1 MPLNERDRIEILMMI
16 GVGDRMRTQ
25 QEVCRLFHEMHPD
38 REPVS
43 QSTVS
48 RIERKYRELGHV
60 RDAPRQGRP
69 KINENVQQDVILSA
83 LENPS
88 IDLNIGKSSVSNIF
102 KKVKYHPYR
111 VRLIHELAEDDFD
124 RRTEFCEYMMDHNN
138 QNNGFIANIL
148 FSDEATFFLNGHV
161 NRQNTRY
168 WSQENPHWMQE
179 YHTQHPQKVNVWA
192 VDLLEDHFLCS
203 FAGAGYHVYIY
214 DIDENQIE
222 NALEDIKYQ
231 LKTLEKDGLL
241 RGTRSAEEQHVLI
254 KGTTS
259 LEEAVKDAVLVQE
272 CVPENLELKKKVWK
286 QIDDV
291 ATPDTILSSSTSGL
305 MPSLFTEDLKNR
317 KNAIVSHPVNPPYYL
332 PLIEVVP
339 APWTEPEVAKKTR
352 AIMKAIGQTPVN
364 LSREVVGFVVN
375 RLQYALVNEVVN
387 LVTDEVLDVADM
399 DKVMTDGLGMRYAF
413 LGHLETTHLNAE
425 GFENYCERYADVI
438 NSVSKDFK
446 PPPRY
451 EGPAVLEI
459 AKQLEALVP
468 LVEIPRKR
476 QWRDLCLSKLSL
488 LKKEMAEQYNESEK
502 L

>member
-83 LENPS
+83 LENPHCTVRQVS
-88 IDLNIGKSSVSNIF
+88 RDLNIGKSSVSNIF

-161 NRQNTRY
+161 NRQNTRN

-192 VDLLEDHFLCS
+192 GDKHHNHQVYRIDLLFMM
-203 FAGAGYHVYIY
+203 F
-214 DIDENQIE
+214 N
-222 NALEDIKYQ
+222 
-231 LKTLEKDGLL
+231 
-241 RGTRSAEEQHVLI
+241 EEI
-254 KGTTS
+254 RRR
-259 LEEAVKDAVLVQE
+259 
-272 CVPENLELKKKVWK
+272 N
-286 QIDDV
+286 
-291 ATPDTILSSSTSGL
+291 
-305 MPSLFTEDLKNR
+305 N
-317 KNAIVSHPVNPPYYL
+317 
-332 PLIEVVP
+332 
-339 APWTEPEVAKKTR
+339 
-352 AIMKAIGQTPVN
+352 
-364 LSREVVGFVVN
+364 
-375 RLQYALVNEVVN
+375 
-387 LVTDEVLDVADM
+387 
-399 DKVMTDGLGMRYAF
+399 
-413 LGHLETTHLNAE
+413 
-425 GFENYCERYADVI
+425 
-438 NSVSKDFK
+438 
-446 PPPRY
+446 
-451 EGPAVLEI
+451 
-459 AKQLEALVP
+459 
-468 LVEIPRKR
+468 
-476 QWRDLCLSKLSL
+476 
-488 LKKEMAEQYNESEK
+488 
-502 L
+502 

>member
-83 LENPS
+83 LENPHCTVRQVS
-88 IDLNIGKSSVSNIF
+88 RDLNIGKSSVSNIF

-179 YHTQHPQKVNVWA
+179 YHTQHPQKLTA
-192 VDLLEDHFLCS
+192 LLE
-203 FAGAGYHVYIY
+203 
-214 DIDENQIE
+214 
-222 NALEDIKYQ
+222 ED
-231 LKTLEKDGLL
+231 
-241 RGTRSAEEQHVLI
+241 
-254 KGTTS
+254 
-259 LEEAVKDAVLVQE
+259 
-272 CVPENLELKKKVWK
+272 
-286 QIDDV
+286 
-291 ATPDTILSSSTSGL
+291 
-305 MPSLFTEDLKNR
+305 
-317 KNAIVSHPVNPPYYL
+317 
-332 PLIEVVP
+332 
-339 APWTEPEVAKKTR
+339 
-352 AIMKAIGQTPVN
+352 
-364 LSREVVGFVVN
+364 
-375 RLQYALVNEVVN
+375 
-387 LVTDEVLDVADM
+387 DEVLDCDIVD
-399 DKVMTDGLGMRYAF
+399 
-413 LGHLETTHLNAE
+413 
-425 GFENYCERYADVI
+425 
-438 NSVSKDFK
+438 
-446 PPPRY
+446 
-451 EGPAVLEI
+451 AVY
-459 AKQLEALVP
+459 VP
-468 LVEIPRKR
+468 LPVDELTDEEDLDENLLDNDDVLADIAGTFEVHLHGNISFFAILNCY
-476 QWRDLCLSKLSL
+476 RD
-488 LKKEMAEQYNESEK
+488 
-502 L
+502 

>member
-83 LENPS
+83 LENPHCTVRQVS
-88 IDLNIGKSSVSNIF
+88 RDLNIGKSSVSNIF

-179 YHTQHPQKVNVWA
+179 YHTQHPQKSGSTPAFHSKSDTWSGLALTMRATSDILCPMTSSPLTSRRQSPGRTPA
-192 VDLLEDHFLCS
+192 V
-203 FAGAGYHVYIY
+203 AA
-214 DIDENQIE
+214 
-222 NALEDIKYQ
+222 
-231 LKTLEKDGLL
+231 
-241 RGTRSAEEQHVLI
+241 AE
-254 KGTTS
+254 
-259 LEEAVKDAVLVQE
+259 
-272 CVPENLELKKKVWK
+272 
-286 QIDDV
+286 
-291 ATPDTILSSSTSGL
+291 SSST
-305 MPSLFTEDLKNR
+305 
-317 KNAIVSHPVNPPYYL
+317 
-332 PLIEVVP
+332 
-339 APWTEPEVAKKTR
+339 
-352 AIMKAIGQTPVN
+352 
-364 LSREVVGFVVN
+364 
-375 RLQYALVNEVVN
+375 
-387 LVTDEVLDVADM
+387 
-399 DKVMTDGLGMRYAF
+399 
-413 LGHLETTHLNAE
+413 
-425 GFENYCERYADVI
+425 
-438 NSVSKDFK
+438 
-446 PPPRY
+446 
-451 EGPAVLEI
+451 
-459 AKQLEALVP
+459 
-468 LVEIPRKR
+468 
-476 QWRDLCLSKLSL
+476 L
-488 LKKEMAEQYNESEK
+488 LTQG
-502 L
+502 

>member
-83 LENPS
+83 LENPHCTVRQVS
-88 IDLNIGKSSVSNIF
+88 RDLNIGKSSVSNIF

-192 VDLLEDHFLCS
+192 AVPAVGHAENHIKIHPEKGFISITSISLLASNGSGKAF
-203 FAGAGYHVYIY
+203 
-214 DIDENQIE
+214 EN
-222 NALEDIKYQ
+222 
-231 LKTLEKDGLL
+231 
-241 RGTRSAEEQHVLI
+241 S
-254 KGTTS
+254 
-259 LEEAVKDAVLVQE
+259 
-272 CVPENLELKKKVWK
+272 
-286 QIDDV
+286 
-291 ATPDTILSSSTSGL
+291 
-305 MPSLFTEDLKNR
+305 PSLK
-317 KNAIVSHPVNPPYYL
+317 S
-332 PLIEVVP
+332 
-339 APWTEPEVAKKTR
+339 
-352 AIMKAIGQTPVN
+352 
-364 LSREVVGFVVN
+364 
-375 RLQYALVNEVVN
+375 YACC
-387 LVTDEVLDVADM
+387 TC
-399 DKVMTDGLGMRYAF
+399 K
-413 LGHLETTHLNAE
+413 
-425 GFENYCERYADVI
+425 ENKPKCF
-438 NSVSKDFK
+438 NS
-446 PPPRY
+446 
-451 EGPAVLEI
+451 
-459 AKQLEALVP
+459 
-468 LVEIPRKR
+468 
-476 QWRDLCLSKLSL
+476 
-488 LKKEMAEQYNESEK
+488 
-502 L
+502 

>member
-83 LENPS
+83 LENPHCTVRQVS
-88 IDLNIGKSSVSNIF
+88 RDLNIGKSSVSNIF

-192 VDLLEDHFLCS
+192 ANNEFMRHFM
-203 FAGAGYHVYIY
+203 
-214 DIDENQIE
+214 D
-222 NALEDIKYQ
+222 ALYSERDKMDMEQ
-231 LKTLEKDGLL
+231 LMHNTG
-241 RGTRSAEEQHVLI
+241 RQNSAETFYQ
-254 KGTTS
+254 KP
-259 LEEAVKDAVLVQE
+259 KNR
-272 CVPENLELKKKVWK
+272 NLPSELLWNFM
-286 QIDDV
+286 
-291 ATPDTILSSSTSGL
+291 DTIGNGTS
-305 MPSLFTEDLKNR
+305 
-317 KNAIVSHPVNPPYYL
+317 
-332 PLIEVVP
+332 
-339 APWTEPEVAKKTR
+339 
-352 AIMKAIGQTPVN
+352 
-364 LSREVVGFVVN
+364 
-375 RLQYALVNEVVN
+375 
-387 LVTDEVLDVADM
+387 
-399 DKVMTDGLGMRYAF
+399 
-413 LGHLETTHLNAE
+413 
-425 GFENYCERYADVI
+425 
-438 NSVSKDFK
+438 
-446 PPPRY
+446 
-451 EGPAVLEI
+451 
-459 AKQLEALVP
+459 
-468 LVEIPRKR
+468 
-476 QWRDLCLSKLSL
+476 
-488 LKKEMAEQYNESEK
+488 
-502 L
+502 

>member
-83 LENPS
+83 LENPHCTVRQVS
-88 IDLNIGKSSVSNIF
+88 RDLNIGKSSVSNIF

-192 VDLLEDHFLCS
+192 GIVRNRIKSKEAEDKIL
-203 FAGAGYHVYIY
+203 
-214 DIDENQIE
+214 
-222 NALEDIKYQ
+222 
-231 LKTLEKDGLL
+231 
-241 RGTRSAEEQHVLI
+241 
-254 KGTTS
+254 
-259 LEEAVKDAVLVQE
+259 
-272 CVPENLELKKKVWK
+272 PKKKTVH
-286 QIDDV
+286 
-291 ATPDTILSSSTSGL
+291 ARSG
-305 MPSLFTEDLKNR
+305 PIQS
-317 KNAIVSHPVNPPYYL
+317 
-332 PLIEVVP
+332 
-339 APWTEPEVAKKTR
+339 
-352 AIMKAIGQTPVN
+352 QN
-364 LSREVVGFVVN
+364 LSY
-375 RLQYALVNEVVN
+375 Q
-387 LVTDEVLDVADM
+387 
-399 DKVMTDGLGMRYAF
+399 F
-413 LGHLETTHLNAE
+413 LPVELAKS
-425 GFENYCERYADVI
+425 RVPSPAAAPASAPAV
-438 NSVSKDFK
+438 
-446 PPPRY
+446 PPR
-451 EGPAVLEI
+451 AVMRRLR
-459 AKQLEALVP
+459 EAGWTAILFRP
-468 LVEIPRKR
+468 P
-476 QWRDLCLSKLSL
+476 
-488 LKKEMAEQYNESEK
+488 
-502 L
+502 

>member
-83 LENPS
+83 LENPHCTVRQVS
-88 IDLNIGKSSVSNIF
+88 RDLNIGKSSVSNIF

-192 VDLLEDHFLCS
+192 GIVRNRIVGLYF
-203 FAGAGYHVYIY
+203 F
-214 DIDENQIE
+214 DENLTG
-222 NALEDIKYQ
+222 A
-231 LKTLEKDGLL
+231 
-241 RGTRSAEEQHVLI
+241 
-254 KGTTS
+254 
-259 LEEAVKDAVLVQE
+259 
-272 CVPENLELKKKVWK
+272 
-286 QIDDV
+286 
-291 ATPDTILSSSTSGL
+291 LSSFQHCPNINKGFFGVKRTSGRH
-305 MPSLFTEDLKNR
+305 FR
-317 KNAIVSHPVNPPYYL
+317 K
-332 PLIEVVP
+332 
-339 APWTEPEVAKKTR
+339 
-352 AIMKAIGQTPVN
+352 
-364 LSREVVGFVVN
+364 
-375 RLQYALVNEVVN
+375 
-387 LVTDEVLDVADM
+387 
-399 DKVMTDGLGMRYAF
+399 
-413 LGHLETTHLNAE
+413 
-425 GFENYCERYADVI
+425 
-438 NSVSKDFK
+438 
-446 PPPRY
+446 
-451 EGPAVLEI
+451 
-459 AKQLEALVP
+459 
-468 LVEIPRKR
+468 
-476 QWRDLCLSKLSL
+476 
-488 LKKEMAEQYNESEK
+488 
-502 L
+502 

>member
-83 LENPS
+83 LENPHCTVRQVS
-88 IDLNIGKSSVSNIF
+88 RDLNIGKSSVSNIF

-192 VDLLEDHFLCS
+192 GSPTSVDFFTS
-203 FAGAGYHVYIY
+203 SRTK
-214 DIDENQIE
+214 E
-222 NALEDIKYQ
+222 NAL
-231 LKTLEKDGLL
+231 
-241 RGTRSAEEQHVLI
+241 R
-254 KGTTS
+254 
-259 LEEAVKDAVLVQE
+259 
-272 CVPENLELKKKVWK
+272 
-286 QIDDV
+286 
-291 ATPDTILSSSTSGL
+291 
-305 MPSLFTEDLKNR
+305 
-317 KNAIVSHPVNPPYYL
+317 YL
-332 PLIEVVP
+332 
-339 APWTEPEVAKKTR
+339 
-352 AIMKAIGQTPVN
+352 
-364 LSREVVGFVVN
+364 LSRKTTEFQRTACTVGNKSIHTQSVEGYLNSDNF
-375 RLQYALVNEVVN
+375 LV
-387 LVTDEVLDVADM
+387 L
-399 DKVMTDGLGMRYAF
+399 
-413 LGHLETTHLNAE
+413 H
-425 GFENYCERYADVI
+425 YCEFD
-438 NSVSKDFK
+438 
-446 PPPRY
+446 
-451 EGPAVLEI
+451 
-459 AKQLEALVP
+459 
-468 LVEIPRKR
+468 RKIH
-476 QWRDLCLSKLSL
+476 
-488 LKKEMAEQYNESEK
+488 
-502 L
+502 

>member
-83 LENPS
+83 LENPHCTVRQVS
-88 IDLNIGKSSVSNIF
+88 RDLNIGKSSVSNIF

-179 YHTQHPQKVNVWA
+179 YHTQHPQKHNWRNAHNTNQSDGGPSPLASYLTETEMITMVRLKA
-192 VDLLEDHFLCS
+192 VGIQTKTDSGKTKVACGMTSEDF
-203 FAGAGYHVYIY
+203 
-214 DIDENQIE
+214 
-222 NALEDIKYQ
+222 
-231 LKTLEKDGLL
+231 
-241 RGTRSAEEQHVLI
+241 
-254 KGTTS
+254 
-259 LEEAVKDAVLVQE
+259 
-272 CVPENLELKKKVWK
+272 
-286 QIDDV
+286 
-291 ATPDTILSSSTSGL
+291 
-305 MPSLFTEDLKNR
+305 
-317 KNAIVSHPVNPPYYL
+317 
-332 PLIEVVP
+332 
-339 APWTEPEVAKKTR
+339 
-352 AIMKAIGQTPVN
+352 
-364 LSREVVGFVVN
+364 
-375 RLQYALVNEVVN
+375 
-387 LVTDEVLDVADM
+387 
-399 DKVMTDGLGMRYAF
+399 
-413 LGHLETTHLNAE
+413 
-425 GFENYCERYADVI
+425 
-438 NSVSKDFK
+438 
-446 PPPRY
+446 
-451 EGPAVLEI
+451 
-459 AKQLEALVP
+459 
-468 LVEIPRKR
+468 
-476 QWRDLCLSKLSL
+476 
-488 LKKEMAEQYNESEK
+488 
-502 L
+502 

>member
-83 LENPS
+83 LENPHCTVRQVS
-88 IDLNIGKSSVSNIF
+88 RDLNIGKSSVSNIF

-179 YHTQHPQKVNVWA
+179 YHTQHPQKYMTKCLESRNLTKKSFSADISAFETEADRIEGFGLQPIKTIHKSTPVFLEVLPTYDFKMGLYIGPIG
-192 VDLLEDHFLCS
+192 VDLGIS
-203 FAGAGYHVYIY
+203 I
-214 DIDENQIE
+214 
-222 NALEDIKYQ
+222 
-231 LKTLEKDGLL
+231 
-241 RGTRSAEEQHVLI
+241 
-254 KGTTS
+254 TS
-259 LEEAVKDAVLVQE
+259 
-272 CVPENLELKKKVWK
+272 
-286 QIDDV
+286 
-291 ATPDTILSSSTSGL
+291 
-305 MPSLFTEDLKNR
+305 
-317 KNAIVSHPVNPPYYL
+317 
-332 PLIEVVP
+332 
-339 APWTEPEVAKKTR
+339 
-352 AIMKAIGQTPVN
+352 
-364 LSREVVGFVVN
+364 
-375 RLQYALVNEVVN
+375 
-387 LVTDEVLDVADM
+387 
-399 DKVMTDGLGMRYAF
+399 
-413 LGHLETTHLNAE
+413 
-425 GFENYCERYADVI
+425 
-438 NSVSKDFK
+438 
-446 PPPRY
+446 
-451 EGPAVLEI
+451 
-459 AKQLEALVP
+459 
-468 LVEIPRKR
+468 
-476 QWRDLCLSKLSL
+476 
-488 LKKEMAEQYNESEK
+488 
-502 L
+502 

>member
-83 LENPS
+83 LENPHCTVRQVS
-88 IDLNIGKSSVSNIF
+88 RDLNIGKSSVSNIF

-179 YHTQHPQKVNVWA
+179 YHTQHPQKGSEVCHNAVNCVQLSTASTRERRTTAYYESPRVNRHAWICYEFMA
-192 VDLLEDHFLCS
+192 KKYKDLLKMLTAKWS
-203 FAGAGYHVYIY
+203 
-214 DIDENQIE
+214 ENRE
-222 NALEDIKYQ
+222 
-231 LKTLEKDGLL
+231 TF
-241 RGTRSAEEQHVLI
+241 
-254 KGTTS
+254 
-259 LEEAVKDAVLVQE
+259 
-272 CVPENLELKKKVWK
+272 PKK
-286 QIDDV
+286 
-291 ATPDTILSSSTSGL
+291 
-305 MPSLFTEDLKNR
+305 
-317 KNAIVSHPVNPPYYL
+317 
-332 PLIEVVP
+332 
-339 APWTEPEVAKKTR
+339 
-352 AIMKAIGQTPVN
+352 
-364 LSREVVGFVVN
+364 
-375 RLQYALVNEVVN
+375 
-387 LVTDEVLDVADM
+387 
-399 DKVMTDGLGMRYAF
+399 
-413 LGHLETTHLNAE
+413 
-425 GFENYCERYADVI
+425 
-438 NSVSKDFK
+438 
-446 PPPRY
+446 
-451 EGPAVLEI
+451 
-459 AKQLEALVP
+459 
-468 LVEIPRKR
+468 
-476 QWRDLCLSKLSL
+476 
-488 LKKEMAEQYNESEK
+488 
-502 L
+502 

>member
-83 LENPS
+83 LENPHCTVRQVS
-88 IDLNIGKSSVSNIF
+88 RDLNIGKSSVSNIF

-179 YHTQHPQKVNVWA
+179 YHTQHPQKWRSNQRSA
-192 VDLLEDHFLCS
+192 GSAEQGPVDLGGLLKADVQKFNTQLYGMAMVTCL
-203 FAGAGYHVYIY
+203 FI
-214 DIDENQIE
+214 QIE
-222 NALEDIKYQ
+222 ESPISFVNSYRS
-231 LKTLEKDGLL
+231 L
-241 RGTRSAEEQHVLI
+241 RGEVNKVRYHANGNNNES
-254 KGTTS
+254 KGRI
-259 LEEAVKDAVLVQE
+259 Q
-272 CVPENLELKKKVWK
+272 
-286 QIDDV
+286 
-291 ATPDTILSSSTSGL
+291 
-305 MPSLFTEDLKNR
+305 
-317 KNAIVSHPVNPPYYL
+317 
-332 PLIEVVP
+332 
-339 APWTEPEVAKKTR
+339 
-352 AIMKAIGQTPVN
+352 
-364 LSREVVGFVVN
+364 
-375 RLQYALVNEVVN
+375 
-387 LVTDEVLDVADM
+387 
-399 DKVMTDGLGMRYAF
+399 
-413 LGHLETTHLNAE
+413 
-425 GFENYCERYADVI
+425 
-438 NSVSKDFK
+438 SKD
-446 PPPRY
+446 
-451 EGPAVLEI
+451 E
-459 AKQLEALVP
+459 
-468 LVEIPRKR
+468 
-476 QWRDLCLSKLSL
+476 
-488 LKKEMAEQYNESEK
+488 
-502 L
+502 

>member
-83 LENPS
+83 LENPHCTVRQVS
-88 IDLNIGKSSVSNIF
+88 RDLNIGKSSVSNIF

-179 YHTQHPQKVNVWA
+179 YHTQHPQKVDFVSNC
-192 VDLLEDHFLCS
+192 LFETCS
-203 FAGAGYHVYIY
+203 SERA
-214 DIDENQIE
+214 DEMCSP
-222 NALEDIKYQ
+222 LY
-231 LKTLEKDGLL
+231 
-241 RGTRSAEEQHVLI
+241 
-254 KGTTS
+254 
-259 LEEAVKDAVLVQE
+259 
-272 CVPENLELKKKVWK
+272 
-286 QIDDV
+286 
-291 ATPDTILSSSTSGL
+291 PD
-305 MPSLFTEDLKNR
+305 N
-317 KNAIVSHPVNPPYYL
+317 
-332 PLIEVVP
+332 IEVFDHCIHNIPTNDLNTLPISVGYASTTVP
-339 APWTEPEVAKKTR
+339 SKIGNEENTRYSTKT
-352 AIMKAIGQTPVN
+352 
-364 LSREVVGFVVN
+364 
-375 RLQYALVNEVVN
+375 
-387 LVTDEVLDVADM
+387 
-399 DKVMTDGLGMRYAF
+399 
-413 LGHLETTHLNAE
+413 
-425 GFENYCERYADVI
+425 
-438 NSVSKDFK
+438 
-446 PPPRY
+446 
-451 EGPAVLEI
+451 
-459 AKQLEALVP
+459 
-468 LVEIPRKR
+468 
-476 QWRDLCLSKLSL
+476 
-488 LKKEMAEQYNESEK
+488 
-502 L
+502 

>member
-83 LENPS
+83 LENPHCTVRQVS
-88 IDLNIGKSSVSNIF
+88 RDLNIGKSSVSNIF

-192 VDLLEDHFLCS
+192 GINFKFH
-203 FAGAGYHVYIY
+203 
-214 DIDENQIE
+214 Q
-222 NALEDIKYQ
+222 
-231 LKTLEKDGLL
+231 
-241 RGTRSAEEQHVLI
+241 
-254 KGTTS
+254 
-259 LEEAVKDAVLVQE
+259 
-272 CVPENLELKKKVWK
+272 
-286 QIDDV
+286 
-291 ATPDTILSSSTSGL
+291 
-305 MPSLFTEDLKNR
+305 
-317 KNAIVSHPVNPPYYL
+317 PPLARY
-332 PLIEVVP
+332 
-339 APWTEPEVAKKTR
+339 
-352 AIMKAIGQTPVN
+352 
-364 LSREVVGFVVN
+364 
-375 RLQYALVNEVVN
+375 VNEE
-387 LVTDEVLDVADM
+387 L
-399 DKVMTDGLGMRYAF
+399 YA
-413 LGHLETTHLNAE
+413 GVICIWHQASNCAPLEYLYKSSRSRVGSGKCATTQGRHYPTL
-425 GFENYCERYADVI
+425 
-438 NSVSKDFK
+438 
-446 PPPRY
+446 
-451 EGPAVLEI
+451 
-459 AKQLEALVP
+459 
-468 LVEIPRKR
+468 
-476 QWRDLCLSKLSL
+476 
-488 LKKEMAEQYNESEK
+488 
-502 L
+502 